1 MDQPVETKHMRYT
14 HLSREERYQ
23 IYVLRR
29 QGVNFARIAAELNRS
44 AATITREIKRNSG
57 LNGYKPAHADSKA
70 RARQCDRR
78 NAKAISAE
86 QWRHVHTYL
95 RLSLS
100 PQQVSGRLLLEE
112 AFRISHETIY
122 QHIYRDKR
130 GGGDLARQLRC
141 QKVRRK
147 RYASGQERRGAIK
160 GRICIEQRPAIVEQR
175 SRIGDWEGDTVI
187 GKGHQGALVTLVE
200 RKTRY
205 TLSRRVDS
213 KHSAG
218 VTQAIIELLR
228 PHKDQCLTLTFDN
241 GKEFAEHAFIAG
253 CLDADVY
260 FAHPYHSWERGL
272 NENTNGLLRQ
282 YFPKRTNLRKV
293 THEEVDDAV
302 YRLNHRPRK
311 CLGYRTPH
319 EVFYGLEIQ
328 PITLMRVA
336 LCT

>member
-1 MDQPVETKHMRYT
+1 MNYT

-23 IYVLRR
+23 IHALRR
-29 QGVNFARIAAELNRS
+29 QGLSYARIAAELNRS
-44 AATITREIKRNSG
+44 VATITREIQRNSG
-57 LNGYKPAHADSKA
+57 LRGYKPAQAHDKA

-78 NAKAISAE
+78 NADEISAG
-86 QWRHVHTYL
+86 QWRHVQAYL

-100 PQQVSGRLLLEE
+100 PQQVAGRLLLEG

-122 QHIYRDKR
+122 QHVYQDKR
-130 GGGDLARQLRC
+130 GGGDLASHLRC

-147 RYASGQERRGAIK
+147 RYASGQERRGVIK
-160 GRICIEQRPAIVEQR
+160 DRVCIEQRPAIVDEK

-200 RKTRY
+200 RKSRY
-205 TLSRRVDS
+205 TLSQRVDS

-228 PHKDQCLTLTFDN
+228 PHKSQCLTLTFDN
-241 GKEFAEHAFIAG
+241 GKEFAEHAFIAH

-282 YFPKRTNLRKV
+282 YFPKRTNLRRV
-293 THEEVDDAV
+293 SHQDVDEAV

-319 EVFYGLEIQ
+319 EAFHNLEMQ
-328 PITLMRVA
+328 PIKLPDVA